1 MTLYYNQQRN
11 SLFEIQFLNNQYIR
25 LLLLTNDEVDES
37 IDFIITKITPTISSS
52 NISYSITAQD
62 LFSYQLSKQGIGL
75 TYKTE
80 IPLQIDELVTNIL
93 NESNVTH

>member
-1 MTLYYNQQRN
+1 ML
-11 SLFEIQFLNNQYIR
+11 LNNQYIR